1 MYTWNLYQM
10 RRDEERHTTGEAH
23 VNITDFLQYQL
34 TRERHD
40 SIPDEVQREGCAVDP
55 LTLDF

>member
-1 MYTWNLYQM
+1 M

-34 TRERHD
+34 TRERHKIA
-40 SIPDEVQREGCAVDP
+40 SLMKSREKVVL
-55 LTLDF
+55 LTP